1 MLCAVAAGGGQ
12 DQPRGAAW
20 AQQRPDTAHRFQEA
34 GPRGPRHNQSHLRSV
49 RIFLRKRETLWFS
62 FRLRLKKKNK
72 KKLKTFFLR
81 IEIGRRKACKNYVI
95 QVYPTTMNTVI
106 L

>member
-20 AQQRPDTAHRFQEA
+20 AQQRPDTAHRLQEA

-72 KKLKTFFLR
+72 KKIKKHFFWELKLAVEKPAKIMLFKFT
-81 IEIGRRKACKNYVI
+81 
-95 QVYPTTMNTVI
+95 QQQWI